1 MKTNEQKNFDAE
13 RFQYLQRGENNNNNN
28 NKVDI
33 FDLNMRLNKMKKS
46 NLYTNAKIITFSIS
60 FLIIISAITLKF

>member
-1 MKTNEQKNFDAE
+1 MKTNEQKYFDAK
-13 RFQYLQRGENNNNNN
+13 RFQYLQRGENNNNN

-46 NLYTNAKIITFSIS
+46 NLYTNVKIITFSIS
-60 FLIIISAITLKF
+60 CLIIISAITLKF

>member
-1 MKTNEQKNFDAE
+1 MKTNEQKYFDAK
-13 RFQYLQRGENNNNNN
+13 RFQYLQRGENNNNN

-46 NLYTNAKIITFSIS
+46 NLYTNTKIITFSI
-60 FLIIISAITLKF
+60 FCLIIISVISLKF

>member
-1 MKTNEQKNFDAE
+1 MKTNEQKDFDAK
-13 RFQYLQRGENNNNNN
+13 RFQYLQRGENNN

-46 NLYTNAKIITFSIS
+46 NLYTNVKIITFSIS
-60 FLIIISAITLKF
+60 CLIIISVISLNF

>member
-13 RFQYLQRGENNNNNN
+13 RFQYLQRGENDNN

-33 FDLNMRLNKMKKS
+33 FDLNVRLNKMKKS
-46 NLYTNAKIITFSIS
+46 NLYTNTKIITFSI
-60 FLIIISAITLKF
+60 FCLIIISVISLKF

>member
-1 MKTNEQKNFDAE
+1 MKTNEQKYFDAK
-13 RFQYLQRGENNNNNN
+13 RFQYLQRGENNN

-46 NLYTNAKIITFSIS
+46 NLYTNVKIITFSIS
-60 FLIIISAITLKF
+60 CLIIISAITLKF

>member
-1 MKTNEQKNFDAE
+1 MKTNEQKYFDAK
-13 RFQYLQRGENNNNNN
+13 RFQYLQRGENNNNN

-46 NLYTNAKIITFSIS
+46 NLYTNTKIITFSIS
-60 FLIIISAITLKF
+60 CLIIISAITLKF

>member
-1 MKTNEQKNFDAE
+1 MKTNEQKDFDAK
-13 RFQYLQRGENNNNNN
+13 RFQYLQRGENNN

-60 FLIIISAITLKF
+60 CLIIISAITLKF